1 MNKLL
6 LRKDIL
12 KKRESL
18 TLEERDNYSKS
29 IAKLLYSTLEYKEAK
44 NIFIYMSFNSEV
56 DTIQI
61 IEQSFKL
68 GKKIFIPYILKDK
81 EIMHAIE
88 IEAFNN
94 LKRNCYGILEPV
106 FDKSKINDD
115 NIDLVIVPGIV
126 FDKKGN
132 RIGYGGGY
140 YDRFLLKNKNLH
152 IIGLSFEIQIVEN
165 ILNKKHDIPMNKII
179 TEKRIIETS
188 KLKIK

>member
-6 LRKDIL
+6 LRKEIL